1 MTSRICSECG
11 YALALTDKTCPE
23 CGAPVYQA
31 AFYCSEC
38 GRELLPGETVCS
50 GCGAPINA
58 DNTPPAAETDSINV
72 VTLCALIF
80 AFLMPPAG
88 LVLSIIGL
96 KKLPKADHGKC
107 LAALIIS
114 IIMTAAITV
123 FCVIYLPKIFGL
135 VNTGSRIKETLNS
148 FLG

>member
-11 YALALTDKTCPE
+11 YALASTDNTCPE
-23 CGAPVYQA
+23 CGAPAERKV
-31 AFYCSEC
+31 AFCSEC
-38 GRELLPGETVCS
+38 GRALLPDETVCQ
-50 GCGAPINA
+50 GCGAPVFSE
-58 DNTPPAAETDSINV
+58 DTPPAAEANNINV
-72 VTLCALIF
+72 ITLCALIF

-114 IIMTAAITV
+114 IVMTIALTV
-123 FCVIYLPKIFGL
+123 FCIVYLPKIFGL
-135 VNTGSRIKETLNS
+135 VNTGSRIKETLDG
-148 FLG
+148 FLK